1 MKGEHPADGGGDS
14 AFLPTSPPPLEPN
27 LEFALVLVR
36 LGVKT
41 LQVSLI
47 DLVGRSCEKSW
58 NINELGRSALVDVDN
73 SFDASFPTAM
83 GSIAQLEHTP
93 AVGTLTRQLGP
104 RLWAYAWRV
113 DDRRVAVAEAYF
125 RLAHSGLVDA
135 DTATLRDLCEA
146 GLGLKPPAPAAEHPA
161 ADRPMAPS
169 IIAGGMSARH
179 APGETRAVPTG
190 HTPLEP
196 LEPVESVESFER
208 KARATGRSSG
218 PSRAGLLVLLLLSI
232 AAAAI
237 FANAYRQTDSAEREL
252 LRLRGQA
259 EAVMSLR
266 LGEML
271 RGGDYG
277 EVQAELDAF
286 AALKYFDRALVTNPQ
301 HRAIAMV
308 GRVDGARI
316 GNVVPATASAGA
328 RVVALNTAGLP
339 PGAELMTWDA
349 PSGSSP
355 RPAAQRVWLLA
366 GLVLSLVAAGA
377 AAWMLLRQAWLR
389 RAGARQDDP
398 TG

>member
-1 MKGEHPADGGGDS
+1 MKDEHPADGGGDS

-47 DLVGRSCEKSW
+47 DLVGRSCERSW
-58 NINELGRSALVDVDN
+58 NINELGRSGLVDVDS

-83 GSIAQLEHTP
+83 GSITQLEHTP

-146 GLGLKPPAPAAEHPA
+146 GLELKPAARPPEHHA
-161 ADRPMAPS
+161 ADRPTEPS

-196 LEPVESVESFER
+196 LEPVER
-208 KARATGRSSG
+208 RARAPGRSSG
-218 PSRAGLLVLLLLSI
+218 PSRAGLLALLLLSI

-237 FANAYRQTDSAEREL
+237 FANAYRQTDSSEREL
-252 LRLRGQA
+252 LRLRSQA

-266 LGEML
+266 LGEVL

-328 RVVALNTAGLP
+328 RVVALNAAGLA

-349 PSGSSP
+349 PNGVST

-389 RAGARQDDP
+389 RAGARQDGA